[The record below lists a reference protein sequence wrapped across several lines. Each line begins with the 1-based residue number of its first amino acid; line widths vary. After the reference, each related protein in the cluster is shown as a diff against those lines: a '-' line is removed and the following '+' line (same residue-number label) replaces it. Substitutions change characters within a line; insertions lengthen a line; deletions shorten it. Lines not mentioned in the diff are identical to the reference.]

1 MNATTLNDPGQLA
14 RVLLADPIGAAYLL
28 GDLEAPYFKHT
39 RWFGACTKE
48 GAIRTVLMVY
58 TGLDTPV
65 LLTYGEREGLDAIL
79 ETKRHHLPGKGFGL
93 LWPDHDP
100 AFEKIYNPAST
111 RRMIRMGLEAR
122 AFRPSGSADE
132 AFPLAAK
139 DLPELM
145 DLMKH
150 YPGNYFEPSMFRE
163 GLYYGIRL
171 DGRLVS
177 AGGVHTYSPTYG
189 VAAIGNIVTH
199 GDYRTRGLASS
210 CTGALVG
217 SLLREVDHIAL
228 NVEANNT
235 SAIRCYEP
243 LGFAVHMRYSE
254 GVYRK
259 RDIA

>member
-1 MNATTLNDPGQLA
+1 MNATTIHDPRQLA
-14 RVLLADPIGAAYLL
+14 GVLLADPIGAAYLL
-28 GDLEAPYFKHT
+28 GDLEEPYFKHT

-48 GAIRTVLMVY
+48 GAIQTVLLVY

-65 LLTYGEREGLDAIL
+65 LLTYGEREGLEHIL
-79 ETKRHHLPGKGFGL
+79 KKEKHHLPGNCFGL
-93 LWPDHDP
+93 LWPGHDT

-111 RRMIRMGLEAR
+111 RRMIRMGLESR
-122 AFRPSGSADE
+122 AFRPSGSADK
-132 AFPLAAK
+132 ALPLDAK
-139 DLPELM
+139 DLPDLM
-145 DLMKH
+145 DLMEH

-189 VAAIGNIVTH
+189 VAAVGNIVTH
-199 GDYRTRGLASS
+199 GDFRRRGLASS
-210 CTGALVG
+210 CTKALVR

-228 NVEANNT
+228 NVAENNT
-235 SAIRCYEP
+235 AAIRCYEP
-243 LGFAVHMRYSE
+243 LGFAVHMSYSE